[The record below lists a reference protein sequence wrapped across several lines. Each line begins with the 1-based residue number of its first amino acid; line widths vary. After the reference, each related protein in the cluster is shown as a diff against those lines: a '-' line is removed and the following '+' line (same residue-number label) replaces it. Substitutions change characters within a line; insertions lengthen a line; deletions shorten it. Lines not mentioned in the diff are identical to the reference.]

1 MTDDGWAWSAEHVFP
16 SDRAAGRAIIDEIV
30 ARLHSDQWHAHDVF
44 SIRLAL
50 EEAIINAIRHGNA
63 SVVTKQ
69 VRLVARLS
77 EVRFVV
83 EIADEG
89 PGFRM
94 DDVPDCT
101 MPENLDKPSGRGV
114 MLMRSYM
121 TRVEYNEQGNA
132 VFMEKIR
139 QSR

>member
-1 MTDDGWAWSAEHVFP
+1 MTDDGWAWSAERVFP

-30 ARLHSDQWHAHDVF
+30 ARLHGDRWHAHDVF

-63 SVVTKQ
+63 SVVSKQ
-69 VRLVARLS
+69 VKLVARLS
-77 EVRFVV
+77 TDRFVV
-83 EIADEG
+83 EIVDEG

-94 DDVPDCT
+94 ADVPDCT
-101 MPENLDKPSGRGV
+101 AVENLDKPSGRGV

-121 TRVEYNEQGNA
+121 TRVEYNDKGNA
-132 VFMEKIR
+132 VFMEKVR

>member
-1 MTDDGWAWSAEHVFP
+1 MTDDGWAWSAERVFP
-16 SDRAAGRAIIDEIV
+16 SDRAAGRAVIDEIV
-30 ARLHSDQWHAHDVF
+30 ARLHGDSWHAHDVF

-63 SVVTKQ
+63 SVESKQ
-69 VRLVARLS
+69 VRVAAKMSS
-77 EVRFVV
+77 ERFVV

-89 PGFRM
+89 PGFRVV
-94 DDVPDCT
+94 DVPDCT
-101 MPENLDKPSGRGV
+101 APENLDKPSGRGL

-121 TRVEYNEQGNA
+121 TRVEYNDLGNA
-132 VFMEKIR
+132 VFMEKVR